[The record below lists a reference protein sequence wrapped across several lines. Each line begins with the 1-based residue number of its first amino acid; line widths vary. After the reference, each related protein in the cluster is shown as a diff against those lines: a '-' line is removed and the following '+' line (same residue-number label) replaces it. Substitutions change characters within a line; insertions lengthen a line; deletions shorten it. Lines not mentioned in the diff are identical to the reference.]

1 MKGFSRR
8 VNARSPP
15 ATIVSFDY
23 TNKEESIR
31 ADIWYDKN
39 GTTKGK
45 NRWEKKVSVLRGWAR
60 TISNDDF
67 SDRHVIVR
75 MKRDSWA
82 LARIHVILAIDRN
95 AHALLCCCV
104 LRRPPIDRYATY
116 SDRSISITL
125 SITRSTRRISFPWST
140 NKLRFSE
147 KFCLPRKGV
156 NATTHKLFELRDEKI
171 ALRKSHL
178 ALTRSHYSYIIV
190 IKNKFHARFL

>member
-95 AHALLCCCV
+95 AH
-104 LRRPPIDRYATY
+104 
-116 SDRSISITL
+116 
-125 SITRSTRRISFPWST
+125 
-140 NKLRFSE
+140 
-147 KFCLPRKGV
+147 
-156 NATTHKLFELRDEKI
+156 THSY
-171 ALRKSHL
+171 ALRSSAPTYRPIRHL
-178 ALTRSHYSYIIV
+178 LRSFNFNNAVHHPFNASYFFSV
-190 IKNKFHARFL
+190 INKQTTF